1 MDRAIEHLRE
11 VMQREDRKVMEFL
24 KLLHPS
30 LSEDEIVELV
40 ARKAREKADGNR
52 LLSDAERRAGG
63 GR

>member
-1 MDRAIEHLRE
+1 MDKAIEHLKE
-11 VMQREDRKVMEFL
+11 ITQREDRKVMEFL

-40 ARKAREKADGNR
+40 AREARDKAGGNR
-52 LLSDAERRAGG
+52 LLRDAQSRVGG

>member
-1 MDRAIEHLRE
+1 MDALEHLKE
-11 VMQREDRKVMEFL
+11 LMQREDRKVMEFL

-40 ARKAREKADGNR
+40 AREAREKVESNR
-52 LLSDAERRAGG
+52 LLTDAERRLSH